1 MAPTI
6 LVLNGPNLNI
16 LGAREPDVYGH
27 ETMAEIEAACA
38 KRASALGLTVE
49 FRQSNSEGEL
59 VDWIQGARNGYA
71 GLIVNAG
78 AYSHTSVALL
88 DALLACDV
96 PVIEVH
102 LSNILQRE
110 DFRHHS
116 YVSKA
121 ARGLICGF
129 GGFGYEM
136 ALDAAARMLGTT
148 REA

>member
-1 MAPTI
+1 MAPKI

-59 VDWIQGARNGYA
+59 VDWIQEARNGYA

-78 AYSHTSVALL
+78 AYTHTSIALL

-102 LSNILQRE
+102 LSNIFQRD

>member
-78 AYSHTSVALL
+78 AYTHTSVALL